1 MTTEETWSDWYER
14 HRMKRGGE
22 SIGPDLPAVKANL
35 MTVAI
40 GWFVLKFLTPSI
52 ENCREFHYTWMVP
65 VFLRTFTIGFC
76 IYEGVHQLLY
86 KRHKGDDKYTKFNK
100 RWPPESQHVRDRK
113 YTCLSFL
120 INAAMEC
127 YLLQA
132 WASGRVPYY
141 TDLTQYPY
149 KTILLFVAYPFWRDI
164 HFFLYHYPMH
174 IEPFYKY
181 IHAHHHRSWNTGP
194 WSGLSMTPMESSI
207 TFTGTSIP
215 CLIFAPAP
223 PLLFFYA
230 NMLAFVNPVY
240 GHHGHEEFAGSYF
253 HYLHHSRVTCN
264 YGMTFT
270 PVDLLTGTW
279 CAGTNEDAYLA
290 QAEKDRPE
298 GWTPNGQHKWGTMNA
313 D

>member
-1 MTTEETWSDWYER
+1 MSETWSEWYER
-14 HRMKRGGE
+14 NRMKRGGE

-35 MTVAI
+35 MTGAM
-40 GWFVLKFLTPSI
+40 GWFVFRFLTPSI
-52 ENCREFHYTWMVP
+52 ESCEEFHWSWMTP

-76 IYEGVHQLLY
+76 IYEGVHQIMY
-86 KRHKGDDKYTKFNK
+86 KRQKGKFTKFNK
-100 RWPPESQHVRDRK
+100 RWPPESQHIRDRK

-141 TDLTQYPY
+141 TDLLQYPL
-149 KTILLFVAYPFWRDI
+149 KSLLLFVAYPFWRDI

-174 IEPFYKY
+174 IEPFYKW

-207 TFTGTSIP
+207 TFTGPSIP
-215 CLIFAPAP
+215 CLITSAH

-270 PVDLLTGTW
+270 PIDLLTGTW
-279 CAGTNEDAYLA
+279 CSGTKEDEYLERVA
-290 QAEKDRPE
+290 KERPE
-298 GWTPNGQHKWGTMNA
+298 GWTPNGTHKWGTMN
-313 D
+313 DD

>member
-1 MTTEETWSDWYER
+1 
-14 HRMKRGGE
+14 
-22 SIGPDLPAVKANL
+22 
-35 MTVAI
+35 
-40 GWFVLKFLTPSI
+40 
-52 ENCREFHYTWMVP
+52 
-65 VFLRTFTIGFC
+65 
-76 IYEGVHQLLY
+76 
-86 KRHKGDDKYTKFNK
+86 
-100 RWPPESQHVRDRK
+100 
-113 YTCLSFL
+113 
-120 INAAMEC
+120 MEC

-141 TDLTQYPY
+141 NNFMDHPG
-149 KTILLFVAYPFWRDI
+149 KTILMFMAYPFWRDI

-174 IEPFYKY
+174 IEPFYKW

-207 TFTGTSIP
+207 TFTGPSIP
-215 CLIFAPAP
+215 CLITAAH

-279 CAGTNEDAYLA
+279 CSGTNEDAYLA
-290 QAEKDRPE
+290 KVEKGRPE
-298 GWTPNGQHKWGTMNA
+298 GWTPNGDHTWGTINA